1 MIASFKSRHAKF
13 LGQIFSSMFCLIPLG
28 LIVFFVLLIVI
39 VEIDDKWIAEWTS
52 FSFEK
57 KESSFENLLGIMG
70 VEEIVIENENTFTL
84 FGVSAAISSENKR
97 KILIFRT
104 TDGGKHWETTDA
116 GIDVDDVNFY
126 HVGDCVYFVN
136 LLSENYRG
144 NNPVYVSRGDFKNW
158 KYFGITKNA
167 GFNFAHVEMA
177 SSFSNGKL
185 VLLEKENTGDLIFE
199 EYCQSIGKKYAQND
213 RNWVLC
219 GYDSPSSSVHEVRI
233 LRKSLEKYSIYN
245 SFPYKKHP
253 FIAVGMEP
261 SDFYVK
267 NNLIACLLNF
277 KMDNAGMSW
286 LHYLYYSIDGG
297 KTWQN
302 KKIPAFINERLYIS
316 KKEII
321 VLGLNYID
329 NKKRLKVSILT
340 MPIPKK

>member
-1 MIASFKSRHAKF
+1 MIAFKRQLAKF
-13 LGQIFSSMFCLIPLG
+13 LGQIFSSMLCLIPLG

-116 GIDVDDVNFY
+116 SIDVDDVNFY

-199 EYCQSIGKKYAQND
+199 EYCQSIGKKYAQNS
-213 RNWVLC
+213 RNWIVC
-219 GYDSPSSSVHEVRI
+219 GYDSPSSSKHEVRI
-233 LRKSLEKYSIYN
+233 LRKSREGYSVY
-245 SFPYKKHP
+245 STFPNVRHP
-253 FIAVGMEP
+253 FTAVGMRP
-261 SDFYVK
+261 TDFYVK
-267 NNLIACLLNF
+267 DSLFVCLLDF
-277 KMDNAGMSW
+277 KMDNAGMGW
-286 LHYLYYSIDGG
+286 LHFLYYSVDGG
-297 KTWQN
+297 KKWR
-302 KKIPAFINERLYIS
+302 KEKIPAFVHERLHVTEN
-316 KKEII
+316 KII
-321 VLGLNYID
+321 VFGLKYLD
-329 NKKRLKVSILT
+329 NEKRVKSTILT
-340 MPIPKK
+340 MPIPKE